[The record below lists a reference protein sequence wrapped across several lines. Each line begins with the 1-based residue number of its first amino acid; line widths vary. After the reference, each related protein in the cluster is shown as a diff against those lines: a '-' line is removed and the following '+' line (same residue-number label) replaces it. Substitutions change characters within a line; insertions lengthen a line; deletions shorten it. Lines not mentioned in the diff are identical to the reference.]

1 MHVGQTRLCEVL
13 QVPHGDAAVARE
25 RGVLT
30 AKRVRRRLV
39 QRGEVPDVEF
49 VDGHIRR
56 LEDLAAARW
65 LGLFKRI
72 PTGRFELWRVNVAD
86 VRALAVGGERPRVRI
101 RDVARDH
108 AAEPAVGSAAAPWM
122 VRLDLVLVILP
133 HPLAAAARAP
143 HAVVGALRHLH
154 PMRVTAA
161 RAAVEQER
169 HASRVRRPQRDV
181 RSGVVGVN
189 DTSQFTRVA
198 AVSVVESS
206 VRLHRSR
213 VPQPPGFIVRRH
225 RQLALQHPPD
235 VNPGSVRDLH
245 HRVPGVPVRVKQY
258 TTSFELP
265 CIPELSKINSPD
277 VRVLIPGFGDCR

>member
-1 MHVGQTRLCEVL
+1 MGETRLCEVL
-13 QVPHGDAAVARE
+13 QVLHGDAPVARE

-30 AKRVRRRLV
+30 AEGVRRRLV

-49 VDGHIRR
+49 VDGHVSR
-56 LEDLAAARW
+56 LENLAAARW

-72 PTGRFELWRVNVAD
+72 PTSRFELWRVNVAD
-86 VRALAVGGERPRVRI
+86 VRALAVGAERPRVRV

-108 AAEPAVGSAAAPWM
+108 AAEPAVWRAAAPRM
-122 VRLDLVLVILP
+122 VRLDLVLVILS

-143 HAVVGALRHLH
+143 HAVVGTLRHLH
-154 PMRVTAA
+154 ASRVTAA

-181 RSGVVGVN
+181 RSGVVGVD
-189 DTSQFTRVA
+189 DTSQFTGVVA
-198 AVSVVESS
+198 VRVVESS

-235 VNPGSVRDLH
+235 VHPGSVRDLH

-258 TTSFELP
+258 TTLFELP
-265 CIPELSKINSPD
+265 RIPEFSKINSPD
-277 VRVLIPGFGDCR
+277 VRVLVPGFGDCR

>member
-1 MHVGQTRLCEVL
+1 MGQTRLCEVL

-39 QRGEVPDVEF
+39 QRGEVPDVQF
-49 VDGHIRR
+49 VDGHVGR

-72 PTGRFELWRVNVAD
+72 PTGRFELWRVDVAD
-86 VRALAVGGERPRVRI
+86 VRALTVGGERPRVRI
-101 RDVARDH
+101 GDVARDH
-108 AAEPAVGSAAAPWM
+108 AAEPAVGSAAAPRM

-133 HPLAAAARAP
+133 HPLAPAARAP
-143 HAVVGALRHLH
+143 HAVVGAFRHLH

-181 RSGVVGVN
+181 RSGVVGVD
-189 DTSQFTRVA
+189 DTSQFTREA

-235 VNPGSVRDLH
+235 VSPGSVRDLH
-245 HRVPGVPVRVKQY
+245 HRVPGVPVRVKHDVIRIAMY
-258 TTSFELP
+258 TRIKENKLT
-265 CIPELSKINSPD
+265 
-277 VRVLIPGFGDCR
+277 